1 MYQYI
6 VYNQPNTV
14 AESSCFPHNVKAIL
28 HFFNEYCQYNMW
40 VLFLFLIW
48 GKNFPV
54 TSALISSA
62 VSLSRTGQ
70 QDCPMGI
77 LQ

>member
-1 MYQYI
+1 MYWYV
-6 VYNQPNTV
+6 VYNQLKTI
-14 AESSCFPHNVKAIL
+14 ADSACCPHNFKASL
-28 HFFNEYCQYNMW
+28 HFFNEYYQCNMW
-40 VLFLFLIW
+40 ILFLFLIW

-77 LQ
+77 LP